1 MVVALVNWNRQSVLA
16 PFLARCRTLAATPLV
31 LFDIGVSRGIDRLWS
46 TFGDDLRVWGFDP
59 LVREIERLTG
69 LGLPHHTYE
78 AAFVG
83 FPPYRARRSAGAGG
97 PAETRHDQSYLRT
110 SAVWALEVLNM
121 DWTRET
127 DNSGAEVVLTDR
139 VVAIDRYCA
148 EAGIKTIDY
157 LKIDT
162 DGSDYEVLLGAERM
176 LTDGILGVQVE
187 VQFHGAVDRE
197 ANLFS
202 TIDLFLRERGFS
214 LFDLDLWRYSRAAL
228 PRPFV
233 YDNIPAQTRRG
244 QLAWGEAL
252 YLRDLGDPDHERKWP
267 EVAVQAATPG
277 QILKLAALFDLFN
290 LQDCAVELLLKYRDA
305 IDASGLAVA
314 GELIAALIPP
324 VAGQPVSHAQFLEH
338 CKKLVQERRFKDIP
352 M

>member
-1 MVVALVNWNRQSVLA
+1 
-16 PFLARCRTLAATPLV
+16 
-31 LFDIGVSRGIDRLWS
+31 
-46 TFGDDLRVWGFDP
+46 
-59 LVREIERLTG
+59 
-69 LGLPHHTYE
+69 
-78 AAFVG
+78 
-83 FPPYRARRSAGAGG
+83 
-97 PAETRHDQSYLRT
+97 
-110 SAVWALEVLNM
+110 M